1 MSKEKAVLVNDMAT
15 VAFLPH
21 ASAVVSIQKSKVT
34 ETPIPLDTSAKGAV
48 SPWGDDNLFP
58 QNAIEA
64 AYKSTII
71 PPVLEWKAKAIY
83 SGGLVF
89 GTVKDDAK
97 TGTQTLSP
105 IIDAEISDWLKRV
118 QSNKVLIKLCSDYYW
133 FYNIFPEIILN
144 KGRDYIENIGPGE
157 AAYSRFGLQN
167 PNNKN
172 RIDQLYIS
180 ANWTGNSI
188 PKGSINIPVLD
199 TSYDAVNKLKA
210 RKDGYIYC
218 YPGAY
223 PTPGRSYYQVAAWDT
238 LRQSGWQ
245 DLAKSIPLFKKSLM
259 KNQLS
264 IKYHIETSESWWSWK
279 YKDFATLTAAKRTE
293 LIQTELKNFN
303 NILSGEANAGKSILS
318 VFQSDPHTRKEYAGW
333 RITPID
339 DKFKDGMYL
348 EDSQEASSHHYSALG
363 VDPTLL
369 GNAPGKG
376 MGAGSGSDKR
386 VAKNI
391 YVSGLKPDQDI
402 ILEPLQFV
410 ADYNGWSAK
419 YPGLAFWFRNYW
431 ISTLDNGTQVQ
442 TGSPAPA
449 KV

>member
-1 MSKEKAVLVNDMAT
+1 MSDEKAIIVNELAN
-15 VAFLPH
+15 VAFMP
-21 ASAVVSIQKSKVT
+21 SVDAVVSIPKSKVT
-34 ETPIPLDTSAKGAV
+34 ETPIPLDTKTKGQV
-48 SPWGDDNLFP
+48 SPWGDDNIFP

-71 PPVLEWKAKAIY
+71 PPVLEWKVKALY
-83 SGGLVF
+83 SGGLVY
-89 GTVKDDAK
+89 GTAEDDPK
-97 TGTQTLSP
+97 TGSQILKP
-105 IIDAEISDWLKRV
+105 KVDKEINDWLKRV
-118 QSNKVLIKLCSDYYW
+118 QANKVLLKLCSDFYW
-133 FYNIFPEIILN
+133 FYNIFPELVLN
-144 KGRDYIENIGPGE
+144 KGRDYIENIGAGE
-157 AAYSRFGLQN
+157 AAYSRWGLQN

-172 RIDQLYIS
+172 KIERLYIS
-180 ANWTGNSI
+180 ANWTGKSL
-188 PKGSINIPVLD
+188 PTSVVDIPVLD
-199 TSYDAVNKLKA
+199 VNYDAVNKLRA
-210 RKDGYIYC
+210 RKDGFIYC
-218 YPGAY
+218 YPVSY

-259 KNQLS
+259 ANQLS
-264 IKYHIETSESWWSWK
+264 IKYHIETSESWWTWK
-279 YKDFATLTAAKRTE
+279 YKDFQTLTPAKRTE
-293 LIQTELKNFN
+293 LIQAELKNFN
-303 NILSGEANAGKSILS
+303 SILSGEANAGKSILS

-391 YVSGLKPDQDI
+391 YVSGLKADQDI
-402 ILEPLQFV
+402 ILEPFQFI
-410 ADYNGWSAK
+410 ADYNKWSDK
-419 YPGLAFWFRNYW
+419 IPGLTFWFRNYW
-431 ISTLDNGTQVQ
+431 ISTLDVGSQVK
-442 TGSPAPA
+442 TGSPDNA
-449 KV
+449 KI